1 MFSRKINNKQN
12 SIVQKKNEYNDIIN
26 KYLHKIDYQ
35 RQKLL
40 VLRKDDIEYYKT
52 FKKSYINENNSF
64 TVIDTLLGENIQDS
78 NITQG
83 ENKEV
88 VNYDKRKKYYD
99 WLDKSLRTYKVK

>member
-52 FKKSYINENNSF
+52 FKKSYINENNDL
-64 TVIDTLLGENIQDS
+64 TVIETSSEENIQDS
-78 NITQG
+78 KMNQ
-83 ENKEV
+83 
-88 VNYDKRKKYYD
+88 
-99 WLDKSLRTYKVK
+99 

>member
-1 MFSRKINNKQN
+1 M
-12 SIVQKKNEYNDIIN
+12 II
-26 KYLHKIDYQ
+26 
-35 RQKLL
+35 REE
-40 VLRKDDIEYYKT
+40 DIEEKKA

-64 TVIDTLLGENIQDS
+64 AVIDTLLGENIQDS

-99 WLDKSLRTYKVK
+99 WLDKSLRTYKGK